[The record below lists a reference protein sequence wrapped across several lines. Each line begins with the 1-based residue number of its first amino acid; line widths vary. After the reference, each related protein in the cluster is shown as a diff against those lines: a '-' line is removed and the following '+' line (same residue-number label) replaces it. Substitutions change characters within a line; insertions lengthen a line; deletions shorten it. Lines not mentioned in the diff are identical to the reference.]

1 MRLPKLQAG
10 TAILG
15 SFAILLF
22 VIAVISGVS
31 IWRMHSANVI
41 ASNLVDDKL
50 AKQQLTSDLLNAAQL
65 NGLLAVSIARSDSLE
80 LGDYYQAQLKTGEQH
95 ASKAESALA
104 ALSMNDTE
112 KRLLKAVAEQKAVLA
127 AARTEIFQAKDMGKT
142 IEVEQLLSSKLDPAL
157 KRFNDGVAALQSY
170 ETEQARAMRAES
182 GTTFVASQLL
192 VGVLGAAALVAG
204 SLLAWFLTRH
214 IVLPLVAGVELA
226 ERVAGG
232 DLRASIRHSR
242 DDEIGRLF
250 DALNRMTASMAATV
264 ARVLD
269 GARAIDSASE
279 QIAEG
284 NHDLSGRTEHQASA
298 IEQTAASMEEL
309 TATVHQNSE
318 SANEASRLA
327 ASASSVAQAGGE
339 AMTQMVSKMGSI
351 RTSAS
356 RIVDII
362 AVIDGIA
369 FQTNILALNAAVEA
383 ARAGEEG
390 RGFAV
395 VAGEVRSLAQRS
407 ASAAKDIKKLI
418 TDSASEIE
426 QGTALANEAGTT
438 MHDIVRDVQKLSRI
452 LGAIN
457 VASAEQASGIA
468 QIGEAIASMDD
479 STRQNAALVEEA
491 TAAADA
497 LREQSLE
504 LAELVGIFKVD
515 AAPALEAT
523 RATRLPASRKALP
536 SRTRNGVTA
545 YAGTTVV

>member
-10 TAILG
+10 TTILG
-15 SFAILLF
+15 SFAVLLF

-31 IWRMHSANVI
+31 IWRMHSANVV
-41 ASNLVDDKL
+41 ASMLVDDKL
-50 AKQQLTSDLLNAAQL
+50 AKQQLASDLLGAAQL

-80 LGDYYQAQLKTGEQH
+80 LGDYYQAQLKMGEQR
-95 ASKAESALA
+95 AAKAESALA
-104 ALSMNDTE
+104 ALPMDAAE
-112 KRLLKAVAEQKAVLA
+112 KRMLQEVAAQKAVLIA
-127 AARTEIFQAKDMGKT
+127 IRTDIFQAKDLGKT
-142 IEVEQLLSSKLDPAL
+142 VEVDQLLASKLDPAL
-157 KRFNDGVAALQSY
+157 KAYADGVAALQSF
-170 ETEQARAMRAES
+170 ETTQARAMRAES
-182 GTTFVASQLL
+182 GATFVASQLL

-214 IVLPLVAGVELA
+214 IVQPLVAGVELA
-226 ERVAGG
+226 ERVAAG
-232 DLRASIRHSR
+232 DLRAAIRHAR
-242 DDEIGRLF
+242 EDEIGRLF

-264 ARVLD
+264 SRVLE
-269 GARAIDSASE
+269 GARAIDSASV

-309 TATVHQNSE
+309 TATVHRNSE
-318 SANEASRLA
+318 SANEATRLA
-327 ASASSVAQAGGE
+327 GSASSVAQAGGE
-339 AMTQMVSKMGSI
+339 AMTQMVSKMASI

-418 TDSASEIE
+418 ADSASEIE
-426 QGTALANEAGTT
+426 QGTALANAAGTT
-438 MHDIVRDVQKLSRI
+438 MHDIVRDVQSLSEI

-457 VASAEQASGIA
+457 VASSEQASGIA

-491 TAAADA
+491 AAAADA
-497 LREQSLE
+497 LRGQSQE
-504 LAELVGIFKVD
+504 LASLVETFKVD
-515 AAPALEAT
+515 AATAAT
-523 RATRLPASRKALP
+523 PKRVEKLPPGRKALP
-536 SRTRNGVTA
+536 VRTRNGVPA
-545 YAGTTVV
+545 KAAC